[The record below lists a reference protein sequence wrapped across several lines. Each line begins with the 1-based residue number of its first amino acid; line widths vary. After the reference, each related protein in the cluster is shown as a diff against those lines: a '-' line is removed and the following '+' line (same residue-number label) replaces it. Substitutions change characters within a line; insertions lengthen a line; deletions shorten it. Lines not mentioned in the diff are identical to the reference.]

1 MVNDIGAYEIASTRF
16 SYVDGVEI
24 TGVGGGDII
33 VGDRYGAS
41 NLTGAALLVVVEGVE
56 FLEDRFEPHELAFF
70 GHLFVVDVLGGL
82 KEWVLGLS
90 ERITQRKGL
99 LRRERNLFGD

>member
-16 SYVDGVEI
+16 SYVHGVEI
-24 TGVGGGDII
+24 TGGVGGGDVI

-41 NLTGAALLVVVEGVE
+41 NLTGAALLAVVEGVE
-56 FLEDRFEPHELAFF
+56 FLEDRLEPHELASF

-90 ERITQRKGL
+90 ERQRQ
-99 LRRERNLFGD
+99 